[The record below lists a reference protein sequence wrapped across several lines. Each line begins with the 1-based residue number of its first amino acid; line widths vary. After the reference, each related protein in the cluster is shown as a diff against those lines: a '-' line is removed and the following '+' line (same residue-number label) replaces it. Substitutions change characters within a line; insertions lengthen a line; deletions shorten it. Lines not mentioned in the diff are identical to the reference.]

1 MRTLYEIDADIL
13 SCIDEETGE
22 IDEERL
28 NGLSVE
34 RDKKVEHVALYLL
47 DTKNEIEAYKAEEQ
61 RFKAKRK
68 NAEIADEVGCAD
80 QTIRTLIARLKQ
92 RKDIDIQHNGDGQRC
107 ITVLKEP
114 GTEMTQPDGM
124 PYFKREMYRAI
135 AEQYFIDFVE
145 AGSYSERLEIGRMI
159 CRILENI

>member
-1 MRTLYEIDADIL
+1 MAATTTDRIL
-13 SCIDEETGE
+13 E
-22 IDEERL
+22 
-28 NGLSVE
+28 
-34 RDKKVEHVALYLL
+34 YLRE
-47 DTKNEIEAYKAEEQ
+47 NPEA
-61 RFKAKRK
+61 K

-92 RKDIDIQHNGDGQRC
+92 RKDIDIQHNGDGRRC

-114 GTEMTQPDGM
+114 GTETTQPDGM
-124 PYFKREMYRAI
+124 PYDVPYFKREMYRAI